1 MAYVARPTDFHT
13 DISPRRRARQTRT
26 RAEVYWRRLYDT
38 ILRIRQRSANRDVA
52 AFLARRG
59 NRLTDSVEREIE
71 AHMVNGGW
79 QSRR

>member
-1 MAYVARPTDFHT
+1 MAYVARPSDFHT
-13 DISPRRRARQTRT
+13 DISPRIAPARR
-26 RAEVYWRRLYDT
+26 ERRLNLWRWIYDG
-38 ILRIRQRSANRDVA
+38 ILRSRQRSANRDVA